1 MSVTVGRDAL
11 AAVDLII
18 AQGADNAY
26 TFRYSRDVDGVRT
39 PIDLTGYTARA
50 QIRRSVGGE
59 IYYEM
64 TDDIVLGSDGTIQMS
79 IGHAV
84 TEDPEWNRRSTG
96 VWDMEL
102 TDTDGGVVRFA
113 SGSVQVRPDVTRDDA

>member
-1 MSVTVGRDAL
+1 MSVTVGRAAL

-18 AQGADNAY
+18 AQGADNAF

-59 IYYEM
+59 VYLDL
-64 TDDIVLGSDGTIQMS
+64 TDIVLGSDGTIQMS

-84 TEDPEWNRRSTG
+84 TEDSVWNNRSSG

-102 TDTDGGVVRFA
+102 TDTAGGVIRFA
-113 SGSVQVRPDVTRDDA
+113 SGAVQVKPDMTRNVN